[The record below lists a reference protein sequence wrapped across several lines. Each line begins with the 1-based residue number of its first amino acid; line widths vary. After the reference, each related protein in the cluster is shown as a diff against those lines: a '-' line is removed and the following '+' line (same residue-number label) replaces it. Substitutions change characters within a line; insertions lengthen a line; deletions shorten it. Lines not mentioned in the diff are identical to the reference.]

1 MKTEIIKTLA
11 QYPEVSALY
20 GDIFAK
26 SADLSEEDAFEAV
39 KLLRIPQEWRAFLP
53 AEHDVFYNFGFMPA
67 EFWVILLKARKDI
80 ADAARCFESG
90 RVALICAGLESEDE
104 IEFMKSN
111 FNDSICASF
120 HWVDILNYQPKYE
133 DIAEKCN
140 AWKTIMSG
148 CPFAVAGLL
157 RKRPEYAVKLAPYEF
172 WKFFEEDDWELLK
185 KEQPELLK
193 YKK

>member
-20 GDIFAK
+20 GDIFEK
-26 SADLSEEDAFEAV
+26 SSGLSEEDAFDAV

-67 EFWVILLKARKDI
+67 EFWVILLNARRDI
-80 ADAARCFESG
+80 ANAARCFQSG
-90 RVALICAGLESEDE
+90 RVALICAGLESEEE

-111 FNDSICASF
+111 FNDSICAGF

-133 DIAEKCN
+133 DVAEKCN

-157 RKRPEYAVKLAPYEF
+157 RKRPEYAAKLAPYEF

-185 KEQPELLK
+185 KKQPELLK
-193 YKK
+193 YRK

>member
-20 GDIFAK
+20 GYIFEK
-26 SADLSEEDAFEAV
+26 SSGLSEEDEFDVV
-39 KLLRIPQEWRAFLP
+39 KLLKIPQEWRAFLP
-53 AEHDVFYNFGFMPA
+53 DEYDVFYNFGFMPA
-67 EFWVILLKARKDI
+67 EFWVILVKARKDI
-80 ADAARCFESG
+80 ADAARCFQSG

-111 FNDSICASF
+111 FNGSICAGF

-133 DIAEKCN
+133 DVAEKCN

-148 CPFAVAGLL
+148 CPFAVASLL
-157 RKRPEYAVKLAPYEF
+157 RKRPEYAAKLAPYEF

-185 KEQPELLK
+185 KEQPKLLK
-193 YKK
+193 YRK

>member
-20 GDIFAK
+20 GDIFEK
-26 SADLSEEDAFEAV
+26 SSGHSEEDEFDVV
-39 KLLRIPQEWRAFLP
+39 KLLKIPQEWRAFLP
-53 AEHDVFYNFGFMPA
+53 DEYNVFYNFGFMPA
-67 EFWVILLKARKDI
+67 EFWVILLNARRDI
-80 ADAARCFESG
+80 ANAARCFQSG

-104 IEFMKSN
+104 IEFMEAN
-111 FNDSICASF
+111 FNDSICAGF

-133 DIAEKCN
+133 DVAEKCN

-157 RKRPEYAVKLAPYEF
+157 RKRPEYAAKLAPYEF

-185 KEQPELLK
+185 KEQPKLLK
-193 YKK
+193 YRK